1 MIIIGHT
8 RDAQG
13 HPTIVEGTTVGE
25 RLIYTDGPC
34 ECIRMR
40 RAGHNVWSDCM
51 GCNGIQKLYDHSS
64 ADLS

>member
-8 RDAQG
+8 RNAQG
-13 HPTIVEGTTVGE
+13 HPTVVEGTAVGE

-34 ECIRMR
+34 ECIRMQN
-40 RAGHNVWSDCM
+40 AGHIFFADCI
-51 GCNGIQKLYDHSS
+51 CSGIEKLYDHST